1 MYSYANPMCF
11 IAFKMLSKGGC
22 NKLFLYLNIP
32 TMLGICSLA
41 RNYMR
46 YAADG
51 FYSGSSLCRLS
62 TTQLGPIK
70 WGNTQPN
77 RIKSHHT
84 R

>member
-46 YAADG
+46 YAADV
-51 FYSGSSLCRLS
+51 FYSGSSL
-62 TTQLGPIK
+62 
-70 WGNTQPN
+70 W
-77 RIKSHHT
+77 HT
-84 R
+84 LV